1 MINAEQ
7 RKLLHKFVVYDM
19 AVQSLQRDY
28 KAIETL
34 KMSKINL
41 PILDNLLKA
50 VTNDYYNLKRLLA
63 KDKIKVVKWEKNS
76 EYLVI

>member
-63 KDKIKVVKWEKNS
+63 KDKIKVVKWEKNI